1 MRALE
6 QFLYHEARLMDEGRY
21 AEWFELWGEDAIYWV
36 PCNEDNIDPARH
48 VSIIYDN
55 RVRLAE
61 RIERLKS
68 GSVLAVEPRPRMRR
82 VISNIEVLAEGPEIE
97 VGSNFILGTIR
108 WGEQQLWIGRS
119 VHRVRPKGDSF
130 EIARKTVLLINNDE
144 PIPVLQFLI

>member
-1 MRALE
+1 MRGLE

-21 AEWFELWGEDAIYWV
+21 GEWFELWGQDAIYWV
-36 PCNEDNIDPARH
+36 PCNDDNIDPARH

-55 RVRLAE
+55 RMRLAE

-68 GSVLAVEPRPRMRR
+68 GSVLAMEPRPRMRR

-97 VGSNFILGTIR
+97 VGSNFILGTMR
-108 WGEQQLWIGRS
+108 WGAQQLWIGRS
-119 VHRVRPKGDSF
+119 VHRLRPRGESF